1 MKLSSI
7 ALVLGG
13 ALIGGLAGCAKKEP
27 KVMTLDTPQAKVTV
41 DVSEGDAKN
50 KITIDGPDGKMT
62 IEGGDTALKVTGGEG
77 KKTEM
82 KTTNKVDL
90 AAFEGMVYP
99 GATPDDEAG
108 MSSVKSGDVSTVTG
122 TFVTP
127 DGPEKLVE
135 HYKKLMPDA
144 TVMSQGSMA
153 TISGKN
159 EKGAHVSISIVGPEG
174 PGKTK
179 VTVAVVRSK

>member
-1 MKLSSI
+1 MKLTSI
-7 ALVLGG
+7 ALVLG
-13 ALIGGLAGCAKKEP
+13 ALMGGLAGCGKKET

-41 DVSEGDAKN
+41 DVNEGDAKN
-50 KITIDGPDGKMT
+50 KIAIDGPDGKMT
-62 IEGGDTALKVTGGEG
+62 IESGDTALKVTGGDG

-82 KTTNKVDL
+82 KTTNKVEL

-99 GATPDDEAG
+99 GATPEDEAG
-108 MSSVKSGDVSTVTG
+108 MSSMKIGEVSTVTG

-135 HYKKLMPDA
+135 HYKNLIPDA
-144 TVMSQGSMA
+144 IVSSQGSMA

-179 VTVAVVRSK
+179 VTVAVVHAK

>member
-7 ALVLGG
+7 ALVVG
-13 ALIGGLAGCAKKEP
+13 ALIGSLAGCSKQDS
-27 KVMTLDTPQAKVTV
+27 KVMVLDTPKGKVTV
-41 DVSEGDAKN
+41 DARESDAKN
-50 KITIDGPDGKMT
+50 EITIDGPDGKMT
-62 IEGGDTALKVTGGEG
+62 IEGKDTGVKVTGADRKEV
-77 KKTEM
+77 EM
-82 KTTNKVDL
+82 TNKVDL

-99 GATPDDEAG
+99 GATPDDEAA
-108 MSSVKSGDVSTVTG
+108 MSSMKSGDVSTVTG

-153 TISGKN
+153 TISGTN

-174 PGKTK
+174 PGKTR
-179 VTVAVVRSK
+179 VTVAVVHSK

>member
-7 ALVLGG
+7 ALVLA
-13 ALIGGLAGCAKKEP
+13 ALIGGLAGCGKQES
-27 KVMTLDTPQAKVTV
+27 KVVMFDTPQGKVTV
-41 DVSEGDAKN
+41 DARESDAKQ
-50 KITIDGPDGKMT
+50 KMTIDGPDGKMT
-62 IEGGDTALKVTGGEG
+62 IEGGDTGVKVTGADG
-77 KKTEM
+77 KNVEM
-82 KTTNKVDL
+82 TNKVDL

-108 MSSVKSGDVSTVTG
+108 MSSMKSGDVSTVTG

-144 TVMSQGSMA
+144 TVMSQGTMA
-153 TISGKN
+153 TISGTN

-179 VTVAVVRSK
+179 VTVAVVHSK